1 LRPIQFRVRVRQG
14 GGAGRQ
20 ATCQRRQQEK
30 EMASSREKRTGG
42 HGGIH
47 IADNI
52 FVGAQRMPQN
62 LFADKPIHS

>member
-1 LRPIQFRVRVRQG
+1 
-14 GGAGRQ
+14 
-20 ATCQRRQQEK
+20 
-30 EMASSREKRTGG
+30 MASSREKRTGG